1 MFRNL
6 YSSVAKLSLSVFVLS
21 IASGDFVK
29 AQQWQNV
36 GSSAN
41 VSAGGSSYNNL
52 VIDNVGNYYLSYYDV
67 SVQKGSVQKFNG
79 TSWSY
84 VGGSAGITS
93 SYATFNSL
101 SINSTG
107 TDLYYTNQGND
118 AEINTADD
126 QSQQSTDAG

>member
-1 MFRNL
+1 MFKNL
-6 YSSVAKLSLSVFVLS
+6 YSFVSKVRVSIFVLS
-21 IASGDFVK
+21 IAGNNFVN

-36 GSSAN
+36 GSLPN

-84 VGGSAGITS
+84 VGGNA
-93 SYATFNSL
+93 
-101 SINSTG
+101 
-107 TDLYYTNQGND
+107 
-118 AEINTADD
+118 
-126 QSQQSTDAG
+126 